1 MNGHC
6 AGMKEKKGVCLWEW
20 EQGLTGQENE
30 ETLQIWNND
39 VVYHDRGLDDTD
51 VYIYQNSPNGVVN
64 IVHFIEHE
72 IYLKENVK
80 QVLNSS

>member
-1 MNGHC
+1 MNGHR

-20 EQGLTGQENE
+20 EQGLTGQGNE

-51 VYIYQNSPNGVVN
+51 VYIYQNSPNGIVN